1 MIRTFCQRPQRSRVV
16 NLAFQIE
23 IQADVAG
30 NREIVSVECEPTDEE
45 ASPDPTIEAVAP
57 GSWLFTFV
65 LPDDFDGSESIF
77 RRFRRYGVAPEIA
90 YQACR
95 EATDAATA

>member
-1 MIRTFCQRPQRSRVV
+1 M

-30 NREIVSVECEPTDEE
+30 ERELVSVECEPTDEE
-45 ASPDPTIEAVAP
+45 AAPDPTIESVAP
-57 GSWLFTFV
+57 GSWLFSFV
-65 LPDDFDGSESIF
+65 LRDDFDGSESVFRQF
-77 RRFRRYGVAPEIA
+77 RRHGVAAETA

-95 EATDAATA
+95 EARDTAAV

>member
-1 MIRTFCQRPQRSRVV
+1 M

-30 NREIVSVECEPTDEE
+30 DRELSSVECEPTDEE
-45 ASPDPTIEAVAP
+45 AAPDPTGVAP
-57 GSWLFTFV
+57 GSWLFSFV
-65 LPDDFDGSESIF
+65 LPDDFDGSESVF
-77 RRFRRYGVAPEIA
+77 RQFRRYGVAPETA

-95 EATDAATA
+95 EARDTAAV